1 MNQRALNGQYRFNLP
16 DCGLV
21 VFLRTVS
28 FDPKRK
34 GCPVVF
40 RKLALALAAG
50 LLLGQNALAADV
62 YKVDSVH
69 STAIFRIKHM
79 NTSFSYGRFDAI
91 SGEFA
96 LDGQNPAQCRFDVQ
110 IKSAS
115 LDTGNPARDKHVK
128 GPDFLNVVQYPT
140 LGFKSR
146 SVSKSGTDEYEVT
159 GDLTLHGVS
168 RPVTVK
174 IVKTGEAK
182 DPRGK
187 AIAGFETKFTIKRS
201 DFKMDK
207 MVGPVGDEVGILVSV
222 EGGR

>member
-1 MNQRALNGQYRFNLP
+1 M
-16 DCGLV
+16 
-21 VFLRTVS
+21 
-28 FDPKRK
+28 
-34 GCPVVF
+34 VF
-40 RKLALALAAG
+40 RKLVLALAAG
-50 LLLGQNALAADV
+50 LLLGQNARAADV

-91 SGEFA
+91 GGDFA
-96 LDGQNPAQCRFDVQ
+96 FDQNPAQCRFNVE

-115 LDTGNPARDKHVK
+115 LDTGNAARDKHVK

-146 SVSKSGTDEYEVT
+146 SVTRSGTDEYEVT
-159 GDLTLHGVS
+159 GDLTIHGVT

-174 IVKTGEAK
+174 VLKTGEGK
-182 DPRGK
+182 GPRGG

-201 DFKMDK
+201 EFKMDK
-207 MVGPVGDEVGILVSV
+207 MVGAVGDEVGILVSV